1 MFANPGT
8 TEMHIV
14 GALDTAGVEMRSI
27 LCLHETVCTGAA
39 DGYGRMKGK
48 PAATLLHLGVGLAN
62 GIANLHNARR
72 ARSVVRI
79 TFFFFLFLVNQNV
92 ICIFHRQHLSVSRK
106 WSLSLS
112 LSLKILTGTFSL
124 PSFSP
129 SSSLFSS
136 NFKCLSCLL
145 SNNQISGIERC
156 G

>member
-1 MFANPGT
+1 
-8 TEMHIV
+8 MHIV

-112 LSLKILTGTFSL
+112 LSLSENTDRYFFSSVFL
-124 PSFSP
+124 
-129 SSSLFSS
+129 SLFFFIC
-136 NFKCLSCLL
+136 NQFQMLILSVV
-145 SNNQISGIERC
+145 E
-156 G
+156 